1 MPTKT
6 TPTGVE
12 YEIDGK
18 KFTWHPEDDDGERGN
33 LEPVVI
39 PLRLKM
45 KLALAFADEQ
55 GDMDAKA
62 MKGLLEAL
70 VPNQADAL
78 GEMDVNDFQ
87 ACFATW
93 QAEYNALTGATLG
106 E

>member
-12 YEIDGK
+12 YEISGK

-45 KLALAFADEQ
+45 KLALGGSASPA
-55 GDMDAKA
+55 
-62 MKGLLEAL
+62 
-70 VPNQADAL
+70 
-78 GEMDVNDFQ
+78 
-87 ACFATW
+87 
-93 QAEYNALTGATLG
+93 GAG
-106 E
+106 RAPP